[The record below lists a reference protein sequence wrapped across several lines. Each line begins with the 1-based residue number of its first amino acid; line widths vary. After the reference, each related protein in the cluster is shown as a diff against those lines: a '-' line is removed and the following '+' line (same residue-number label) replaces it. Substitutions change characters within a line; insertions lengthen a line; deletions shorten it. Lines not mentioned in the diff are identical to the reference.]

1 MTVISKSVLTDAPG
15 PARGPRASPLHGP
28 VSGYVALVV
37 LECVA
42 GRVQLRPGGQ
52 TPTRPSSREQETVV
66 LLVASQGDPVS
77 RGVRLL
83 QDLPPP
89 RQREG

>member
-28 VSGYVALVV
+28 VSGYVALAV

-42 GRVQLRPGGQ
+42 GRVQAETGGSD
-52 TPTRPSSREQETVV
+52 TDT
-66 LLVASQGDPVS
+66 SQ
-77 RGVRLL
+77 
-83 QDLPPP
+83 
-89 RQREG
+89 